1 MPSAEN
7 ETLGAA
13 SPFSSEAGDADAFL
27 AYAEALVAGLC
38 TLYRPVQLHAI
49 KIDNWFG
56 PKWLR
61 FSGKMFGI
69 VGVQRHKLT
78 LPPFVPN
85 RVVFEQTFE
94 RVGEAELYRVAKA
107 QRLFHI
113 AQKSPQNLNRYVH
126 DLAPTMAILWFS
138 GASAENGQGAIMAH
152 VPAGEVHWSWYVGLA
167 ADRGWDIATHKG
179 ISPVESRHL
188 RRAGEAGRVSWRP

>member
-13 SPFSSEAGDADAFL
+13 SPFSPEAGDVDAFL
-27 AYAEALVAGLC
+27 AYAEFLFAGIC

-56 PKWLR
+56 PRWLR

-69 VGVQRHKLT
+69 VGVQQHRLT
-78 LPPFVPN
+78 FPPFVPN
-85 RVVFEQTFE
+85 RVVFEQTYE

-107 QRLFHI
+107 QRVFHI
-113 AQKSPQNLNRYVH
+113 AQKSPQNLNRYVN
-126 DLAPTMAILWFS
+126 DLAPTTAILWFS
-138 GASAENGQGAIMAH
+138 GASAENGQDAIMAH
-152 VPAGEVHWSWYVGLA
+152 VPAEGFHWSWYVGLA
-167 ADRGWDIATHKG
+167 AENGWGLATHRG
-179 ISPVESRHL
+179 ISPVELRYL
-188 RRAGEAGRVSWRP
+188 RRAGEAGRDRWRS

>member
-13 SPFSSEAGDADAFL
+13 SPFSPEAGDADAFV
-27 AYAEALVAGLC
+27 AYAEFLFAGIC

-49 KIDNWFG
+49 KIDNWFS

-107 QRLFHI
+107 QRVFHI

-126 DLAPTMAILWFS
+126 DLAPTTAILWFS
-138 GASAENGQGAIMAH
+138 GTSADNGKGAIMAY
-152 VPAGEVHWSWYVGLA
+152 VPAEEFQWCWYVGLA
-167 ADRGWDIATHKG
+167 ADLGWDIATHKG
-179 ISPVESRHL
+179 ISPVELRHL
-188 RRAGEAGRVSWRP
+188 MRAGEVKRAGWRS